1 MIINDFQKPRYVILA
16 ESIIE
21 LIQNDY
27 FQISTLL
34 PTEPELCEKFN
45 VSRYTL
51 RESMKLLREMG
62 LIQSRQG
69 FGITVMAKEI
79 KNHYQMKM
87 DAIPDLWEFVEN
99 SKLNIVNK
107 GKIFAGEAL
116 AKIPN
121 VQNNDEWIVI
131 EATREID
138 CMTPIAWKHIYVKS
152 KYKNVIKKLG
162 KDKVPIYSMIEK
174 EFGIQTILVQQ
185 EMSAL
190 TIPNSAAES
199 LHLEKNSI
207 GFQITR
213 YYYDKFN
220 QVFLTT
226 VSIYPPNRFNY
237 KSELV
242 LSS

>member
-1 MIINDFQKPRYVILA
+1 VINEFQKPRYIVLA

-27 FQISTLL
+27 FPITSLL
-34 PTEPELCEKFN
+34 PTESELCEKFN

-62 LIQSRQG
+62 LIHSRQG
-69 FGITVMAKEI
+69 YGITVVAKEI
-79 KNHYQMKM
+79 KNYYQMKM

-107 GKIFAGEAL
+107 GKIFAREAL
-116 AKIPN
+116 VKIPN
-121 VQNNDEWIVI
+121 VHNNDEWFVI

-138 CMTPIAWKHIYVKS
+138 SITPIAWKHIYIKS
-152 KYKNVIKKLG
+152 KYKNIIKRLG
-162 KDKVPIYSMIEK
+162 KDKVPIYSMVEK
-174 EFGIQTILVQQ
+174 EFGIRTLRVQQ

-199 LHLEKNSI
+199 LHLEKKSI
-207 GFQITR
+207 
-213 YYYDKFN
+213 
-220 QVFLTT
+220 
-226 VSIYPPNRFNY
+226 
-237 KSELV
+237 
-242 LSS
+242 

>member
-1 MIINDFQKPRYVILA
+1 MINEFQKPRYVVLA

-27 FQISTLL
+27 FPITSLL
-34 PTEPELCEKFN
+34 PTELELCEKFN

-62 LIQSRQG
+62 LIHSRQG
-69 FGITVMAKEI
+69 YGITVVAKEI
-79 KNHYQMKM
+79 KNYYQMKM

-107 GKIFAGEAL
+107 GKIFAKEAL
-116 AKIPN
+116 VKIPN
-121 VQNNDEWIVI
+121 VQDNDEWLVI

-138 CMTPIAWKHIYVKS
+138 SITPIAWKHIYIKT
-152 KYKNVIKKLG
+152 KYKNIIKRLG
-162 KDKVPIYSMIEK
+162 KDKVPIYSMVEK
-174 EFGIQTILVQQ
+174 EFGIRTLRVQQ

-199 LHLEKNSI
+199 LHLEKKSI

-213 YYYDKFN
+213 FYFESSN
-220 QVFLTT
+220 QVFLST

-237 KSELV
+237 KTELI

>member
-1 MIINDFQKPRYVILA
+1 VINEFQKPRYIVLA

-27 FQISTLL
+27 FPITSLL
-34 PTEPELCEKFN
+34 PTESELCEKFN

-62 LIQSRQG
+62 LIHSRQG
-69 FGITVMAKEI
+69 YGITVVAKEI
-79 KNHYQMKM
+79 KNYYQMKM

-107 GKIFAGEAL
+107 GKIFAREAL
-116 AKIPN
+116 VKIPN
-121 VQNNDEWIVI
+121 VHNNDEWFVI

-138 CMTPIAWKHIYVKS
+138 SITPIAWKHIYIKS
-152 KYKNVIKKLG
+152 KYKNIIKRLG
-162 KDKVPIYSMIEK
+162 KDKVPIYSMVEK
-174 EFGIQTILVQQ
+174 EFGIRTLRVQQ

-199 LHLEKNSI
+199 LHLEKKSI

-213 YYYDKFN
+213 FYFESSN
-220 QVFLTT
+220 QVFLST

-237 KSELV
+237 KTELI

>member
-1 MIINDFQKPRYVILA
+1 MSIHQYQKPRYVILA
-16 ESIIE
+16 EMIIE
-21 LIQNDY
+21 LIQNDH
-27 FQISTLL
+27 FPISSLL

-62 LIQSRQG
+62 LIESRQG
-69 FGITVMAKEI
+69 SGITVVAKEV

-87 DAIPDLWEFVEN
+87 DAIPDLWEFVEH
-99 SKLNIVNK
+99 SQLIIVNK

-121 VQNNDEWIVI
+121 IPNHDEWIVV

-138 CMTPIAWKHIYVKS
+138 SVTPIAWKHIYIKS

-174 EFGIQTILVQQ
+174 EFGIKTIRVQQ

-190 TIPNSAAES
+190 TIPNAAAES
-199 LHLEKNSI
+199 LRLEKNSI

-213 YYYDKFN
+213 YYFDELN
-220 QVFLTT
+220 HVFLTT

-237 KSELV
+237 KTEFV

>member
-1 MIINDFQKPRYVILA
+1 MIINEFQKPRYVILA
-16 ESIIE
+16 ETIIE
-21 LIQNDY
+21 LIQKDH
-27 FQISTLL
+27 FPISSLL

-51 RESMKLLREMG
+51 RESMKFLREMG
-62 LIQSRQG
+62 FIESRQG
-69 FGITVMAKEI
+69 YGITVLTKEI

-87 DAIPDLWEFVEN
+87 DSIPDLWEFVEN
-99 SKLNIVNK
+99 SKLIIVNK
-107 GKIFAGEAL
+107 DKIFAGEAL
-116 AKIPN
+116 TSIPTA
-121 VQNNDEWIVI
+121 QDKDEWVVV

-138 CMTPIAWKHIYVKS
+138 SVTPIAWKHIYIKS

-174 EFGIQTILVQQ
+174 EFGIKTIRVQQ

-190 TIPNSAAES
+190 TIPNAAAEK
-199 LHLEKNSI
+199 LHLEKKSI

-213 YYYDKFN
+213 HYFDQLN
-220 QVFLTT
+220 SVFLTT

-237 KSELV
+237 KTELV
-242 LSS
+242 LSN

>member
-1 MIINDFQKPRYVILA
+1 MIFNEFQKPRYVVLA
-16 ESIIE
+16 ESIMG

-27 FQISTLL
+27 FPISSLL

-69 FGITVMAKEI
+69 YGITVVAKEV
-79 KNHYQMKM
+79 KNYYQMTM

-107 GKIFAGEAL
+107 GKIFAGETL
-116 AKIPN
+116 AKLPN

-138 CMTPIAWKHIYVKS
+138 SVTPIAWKHIYIKA

-162 KDKVPIYSMIEK
+162 KDKVPIYSMIEN
-174 EFGIQTILVQQ
+174 EFGIKTIRVQQ

-213 YYYDKFN
+213 YYYDESN

-237 KSELV
+237 KTELV

>member
-1 MIINDFQKPRYVILA
+1 MIINELQKPRYVILT
-16 ESIIE
+16 ETIIE
-21 LIQNDY
+21 LIQNDFY
-27 FQISTLL
+27 PISSLL

-69 FGITVMAKEI
+69 YGIKVVAKEI
-79 KNHYQMKM
+79 KNHYQMKL

-99 SKLNIVNK
+99 TQLNIVNK

-121 VQNNDEWIVI
+121 VPNNDAWIVV

-138 CMTPIAWKHIYVKS
+138 SVTPIAWKHIYIKS
-152 KYKNVIKKLG
+152 KFKNVIKKLG
-162 KDKVPIYSMIEK
+162 KDKVPIYSMIEN
-174 EFGIQTILVQQ
+174 EFGIKTIRVQQ

-190 TIPNSAAES
+190 TIPPLAAES

-213 YYYDKFN
+213 YYFDEIS
-220 QVFLTT
+220 QVFLAT

-237 KSELV
+237 KSELI
-242 LSS
+242 LSN

>member
-1 MIINDFQKPRYVILA
+1 MIIHEFQKPRYVVLA

-21 LIQNDY
+21 LIQDDH
-27 FQISTLL
+27 FPITSLL

-69 FGITVMAKEI
+69 YGITVVAKDI

-87 DAIPDLWEFVEN
+87 DSIPDLWEFVEN

-107 GKIFAGEAL
+107 GKIFAGETL

-138 CMTPIAWKHIYVKS
+138 ETTPIAWKHIYIKP

-162 KDKVPIYSMIEK
+162 KDKIPIYSMIEK
-174 EFGIQTILVQQ
+174 EFGIRTIRVQQ

-213 YYYDKFN
+213 YYYDQSD

-237 KSELV
+237 KTELV

>member
-1 MIINDFQKPRYVILA
+1 MIINEFQKPRYVVLA
-16 ESIIE
+16 ELIIE
-21 LIQNDY
+21 LIQNDC
-27 FQISTLL
+27 FPIASLL

-69 FGITVMAKEI
+69 YGITVVAKEV
-79 KNHYQMKM
+79 KNHYQMTM

-107 GKIFAGEAL
+107 GKIFADETL
-116 AKIPN
+116 AKLPN

-138 CMTPIAWKHIYVKS
+138 SVTPIAWKHIYIKS

-162 KDKVPIYSMIEK
+162 KDKVPIYSMIEN
-174 EFGIQTILVQQ
+174 EFGIKTIRVQQ

-213 YYYDKFN
+213 YYYHEYD
-220 QVFLTT
+220 QVFLAT

-237 KSELV
+237 KTELV
-242 LSS
+242 LRS

>member
-1 MIINDFQKPRYVILA
+1 MIINELQKPRYVVLA
-16 ESIIE
+16 ELIIG
-21 LIQNDY
+21 LIQNNY
-27 FQISTLL
+27 YPIASLL
-34 PTEPELCEKFN
+34 PTESELCEKFN

-62 LIQSRQG
+62 LIRSRQG
-69 FGITVMAKEI
+69 YGIVVVAKEV
-79 KNHYQMKM
+79 KNHYQMKI

-116 AKIPN
+116 VKIPN
-121 VQNNDEWIVI
+121 VQHKDEWIVI
-131 EATREID
+131 EATREINSV
-138 CMTPIAWKHIYVKS
+138 TPIAWKHIYIKS

-162 KDKVPIYSMIEK
+162 IDKVPIYSMIED
-174 EFGIQTILVQQ
+174 EFGIQTIRVQQ

-190 TIPNSAAES
+190 TIPNSAAEN

-213 YYYDKFN
+213 YYYDESD

-237 KSELV
+237 KTELV
-242 LSS
+242 LSN

>member
-1 MIINDFQKPRYVILA
+1 VIIHEFQKPRYVVLA

-21 LIQNDY
+21 LIQNDH
-27 FQISTLL
+27 FPITSLL

-69 FGITVMAKEI
+69 YGITVVAKDI

-87 DAIPDLWEFVEN
+87 DSIPDLWEFVEN

-107 GKIFAGEAL
+107 GKIFAGETL

-138 CMTPIAWKHIYVKS
+138 ETTPIAWKHIYIKP

-162 KDKVPIYSMIEK
+162 KDKIPIYSMIEK
-174 EFGIQTILVQQ
+174 EFGIRTIRVQQ

-213 YYYDKFN
+213 YYYDQSD

-237 KSELV
+237 KTELV